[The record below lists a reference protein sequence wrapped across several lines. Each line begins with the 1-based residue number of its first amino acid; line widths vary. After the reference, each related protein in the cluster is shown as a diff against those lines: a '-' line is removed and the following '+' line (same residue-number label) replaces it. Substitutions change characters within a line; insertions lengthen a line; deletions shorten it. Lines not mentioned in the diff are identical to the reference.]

1 MICRFCFQFFFFS
14 ECPLAYWAQ
23 MRNTL
28 IFEAFVTAIEPSLS
42 MYTAISMRYADS
54 SILAGALFG
63 LGCWG
68 KEVSEKFVP
77 RGTLQCCQWFLVGI
91 GRLQAQCDSAKGF
104 NGDGDRCVHVF
115 GEALIILGN
124 CFKIHSVIVLVVMVL
139 AATSLV
145 SNSFNLKVHCHCL
158 PPILATYL

>member
-1 MICRFCFQFFFFS
+1 
-14 ECPLAYWAQ
+14 
-23 MRNTL
+23 
-28 IFEAFVTAIEPSLS
+28 
-42 MYTAISMRYADS
+42 
-54 SILAGALFG
+54 LFG